1 MTESKGIPD
10 RFLFCFAQEYSHL
23 LHFSQGLGVELT
35 YANFSAIIPLFAES
49 TISQPG
55 KKLKPSLTLCQST
68 EPDSLMV
75 IGLEKPSKGESLFS
89 DTSLFDDGTEQRTDK
104 VAGVHYS
111 KAVNCMEKDIKES
124 DNISSQEST
133 DTGFSESGVKAETGD
148 KAHFQYDSNPA
159 HSSDEQGNKH
169 VTQKSSSGM

>member
-1 MTESKGIPD
+1 M
-10 RFLFCFAQEYSHL
+10 FCFAQEHSHL

-35 YANFSAIIPLFAES
+35 YANFSVITPLFAES

-55 KKLKPSLTLCQST
+55 KKLKPSLTLCQSI

-75 IGLEKPSKGESLFS
+75 VALENPSKGESLFS

-111 KAVNCMEKDIKES
+111 KAVNCMEKDIEKS
-124 DNISSQEST
+124 NNIGSQEST
-133 DTGFSESGVKAETGD
+133 DTGFNESEVKAETGD
-148 KAHFQYDSNPA
+148 KAHVQYDSNPA
-159 HSSDEQGNKH
+159 HSSDEQGNRH
-169 VTQKSSSGM
+169 VNQKSSNGM

>member
-1 MTESKGIPD
+1 M
-10 RFLFCFAQEYSHL
+10 
-23 LHFSQGLGVELT
+23 ELT

-55 KKLKPSLTLCQST
+55 KKLKPSLILCQST
-68 EPDSLMV
+68 EPHSLMV

-169 VTQKSSSGM
+169 VNQKSSSGM